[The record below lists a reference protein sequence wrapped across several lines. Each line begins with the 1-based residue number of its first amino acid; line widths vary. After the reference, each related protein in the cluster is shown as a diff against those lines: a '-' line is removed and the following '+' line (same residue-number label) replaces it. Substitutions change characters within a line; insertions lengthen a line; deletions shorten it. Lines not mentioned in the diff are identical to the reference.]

1 MSSDVHKRILAESFQ
16 RHSRLDAKPV
26 AFWAG
31 MYILQCLFCVDREHG
46 VLEATNVNSEQ
57 KQKTVKRA
65 YRCVPAATMER
76 MATRRPAK
84 FTATSDIVTRPTPNI
99 TMLMLAMTGP
109 EKALLYA
116 KYSTMH
122 TKGITHNLEI

>member
-1 MSSDVHKRILAESFQ
+1 M
-16 RHSRLDAKPV
+16 
-26 AFWAG
+26 
-31 MYILQCLFCVDREHG
+31 QCLFRVDSEHG
-46 VLEATNVNSEQ
+46 VLEATNINSEQ

-65 YRCVPAATMER
+65 YRCVPAAAMER

-84 FTATSDIVTRPTPNI
+84 FTETSDIVTRPTPNI